1 MRQVTTA
8 LIMAKKRN
16 TNTTYNFIVS
26 FNSGFVCIFIYLATK
41 CRPTSKKVAIEIPLK
56 QSTPWKSLYGGV
68 RGKTWQKSDPG
79 LQEAAPSTSTSRW
92 LAVVSALLI
101 CPSAHTVQWCRAMC
115 ANMYHTLEESSA
127 CVCSSSA
134 LDSVHWEMCFRV
146 SLFLFDHFKRS
157 VMYLVVCMLFRK
169 NSPGDCTQ
177 LL

>member
-1 MRQVTTA
+1 M
-8 LIMAKKRN
+8 
-16 TNTTYNFIVS
+16 
-26 FNSGFVCIFIYLATK
+26 
-41 CRPTSKKVAIEIPLK
+41 
-56 QSTPWKSLYGGV
+56 
-68 RGKTWQKSDPG
+68 RGKTWQISDPG

-157 VMYLVVCMLFRK
+157 VMYLVVCMFFRK
-169 NSPGDCTQ
+169 TPQVIVHNSSHLLIYNYLFLYLDFYMFTFLTLFWVQ
-177 LL
+177 LKWLILLFYLHDSA